1 MLIKHGLVQYFKLK
15 KDENGV
21 LCMVQY
27 SQVCGN
33 FFFIKLFP
41 HTCEHWTNADTSIFY
56 LTRIYVMLIRKNCLF
71 IFFFYLVFAGLWA
84 GEVFGVSLKILPTND
99 FRIFSVIFVFCY
111 NARFLVCQMAGVAV
125 YLFICE
131 SFIHAGWS
139 CPHKNSFCGGEF

>member
-1 MLIKHGLVQYFKLK
+1 M
-15 KDENGV
+15 
-21 LCMVQY
+21 
-27 SQVCGN
+27 
-33 FFFIKLFP
+33 
-41 HTCEHWTNADTSIFY
+41 
-56 LTRIYVMLIRKNCLF
+56 MLIRKNCLF

-131 SFIHAGWS
+131 SFIHAG
-139 CPHKNSFCGGEF
+139 